1 MKTRLDV
8 LLVEQGYFDS
18 RVSAQRAIMAGQVF
32 VDGRISDKP
41 GTQIKDT
48 AEVTVKGD
56 VCPYVSRGGYKLEKA
71 LDVFNIK
78 PEGWICV
85 DIGSST
91 GGFTDCLLQRGAS
104 KVYAVDVGTNQLAW
118 KLRSDQRVVTMEQ
131 YNFRYA
137 VPADFADVMDFA
149 CTDVSFISL
158 KLILPPAASLL
169 KEGGLMAALIKPQF
183 EAGREQVGKHGI
195 VRDPEVHQQVIR
207 NVIGYAGEAGF
218 SVLGLDF
225 SPVRGAKEGNI
236 EYLVLLR
243 KDSAEG
249 PKSTVTEDEILE
261 TVNISHNTLINEN

>member
-8 LLVEQGYFDS
+8 LLVEQGYFES
-18 RVSAQRAIMAGQVF
+18 RVSAQRAVMAGQVF
-32 VDGRISDKP
+32 VDGQISDKP
-41 GTQIKDT
+41 GTQIKEG
-48 AEVTVKGD
+48 AVITVKGD

-71 LDVFNIK
+71 LDVFEIK
-78 PEGWICV
+78 PEGLTCI

-118 KLRSDQRVVTMEQ
+118 KLRSDERVVTMEQ

-137 VPADFADVMDFA
+137 VPGDFADTMDFA

-169 KEGGLMAALIKPQF
+169 KDGGLMVALIKPQF
-183 EAGREQVGKHGI
+183 EAGKEQVGKHGI
-195 VRDPEVHQQVIR
+195 VKDPEVHEEVIR
-207 NVIGYAGEAGF
+207 KVFGYALDSGF
-218 SVLGLDF
+218 SVLGLDY

-243 KDSAEG
+243 KEPSEG
-249 PKSTVTEDEILE
+249 TESSISDDIIRE
-261 TVNISHNTLINEN
+261 TVKGSHKSLNPAD